1 MDRLTLFWILM
12 AASALLFFAGL
23 AANVSLWLE
32 GKAGARGHRSKR
44 EGLRNV
50 AAAACRAVSG
60 GRFWRFL
67 KTLLLDGLLHRALFR
82 DGRFRW
88 LAHTLLALTFLI
100 LFALSTWTG
109 FFEEILHLLFRVETP
124 FVLAVVN
131 KDTPVMAILNEV
143 LGLPLVIGLTL
154 ILVRRYISRPAQLRT
169 ESVDSSI
176 LALLGIGLLL
186 GYPTEA
192 LRFLM
197 EDTPASLGSASFIG
211 YPLAQVIKPLGLA
224 WEQWHYAVFFAHVLP
239 FMALLVYMPWSKF
252 FHVLVSPIVAAENAL
267 NPPGGSVQ
275 EDSALGGNLREGE
288 AGS

>member
-12 AASALLFFAGL
+12 AVSALLFFVGL
-23 AANVSLWLE
+23 AANVSFWLE
-32 GKAGARGHRSKR
+32 GKGALGSPRSKWA
-44 EGLRNV
+44 GLRAV
-50 AAAACRAVSG
+50 TGAACRAISG
-60 GRFWRFL
+60 GRFWQFL

-100 LFALSTWTG
+100 LFALSTFTG
-109 FFEEILHLLFRVETP
+109 FFEEILRLLFKVETP

-131 KDTPVMAILNEV
+131 KDTPIMAILNEV

-154 ILVRRYISRPAQLRT
+154 ILVRRYVSRPAQLRT
-169 ESVDSSI
+169 EAVDTSI
-176 LALLGIGLLL
+176 LVLLGVGLLL

-197 EDTPASLGSASFIG
+197 EGTPASLGSISFIG
-211 YPLAQVIKPLGLA
+211 YPLAQAIRPLDLNWEA
-224 WEQWHYAVFFAHVLP
+224 WHFAMFFAHVLP

-252 FHVLVSPIVAAENAL
+252 FHVLVSPIVAAAN
-267 NPPGGSVQ
+267 S
-275 EDSALGGNLREGE
+275 LREE
-288 AGS
+288 ATP